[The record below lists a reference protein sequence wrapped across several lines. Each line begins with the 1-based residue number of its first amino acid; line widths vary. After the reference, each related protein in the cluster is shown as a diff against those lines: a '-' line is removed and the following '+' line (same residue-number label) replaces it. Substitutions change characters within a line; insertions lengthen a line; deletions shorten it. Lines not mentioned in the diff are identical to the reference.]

1 MQFQRGLRY
10 VGPQSIRTGSDPA
23 EQCCNG
29 KEGWVIGGAAVTTN
43 VSNEASSVVNIQ
55 DSEIFNRT
63 EDYEEVNT
71 RQESIQNYIRNL
83 VNRNQTSDE
92 IEKNLKANIEAANDT
107 LQENKLNLEFIDFSD
122 SSDITIK
129 QVNQNVADL
138 VKSFEKFAEDL
149 TKTINDGL
157 QDTNLVSDVKTAM
170 DNGNVTEFLHE
181 MQNEAE
187 AANAQATSQD
197 TTQEAEGFQRNQRST
212 EGFKRN
218 QRNQRST
225 EGFKRN
231 QRNQRGAEGFRQGRH
246 LEPFDRKKFVL
257 YPHETYRK
265 KERCKAKENWLIGG
279 PNAKELPCECSNG
292 KMRKEGWAL
301 GGVEATTNVSNKSSS
316 EFSSQKELVENVAIA
331 SVIRNTSMYN
341 EINQSFSQVIET
353 IKETKV
359 KMDEK
364 INEKVTNQTVQR
376 NEASITFSKSKNL
389 KNITIEQVNEAKSSI
404 EAATII
410 KTVTTMDT
418 SNAVKAITSD
428 MLGLTQ
434 DFTTTSETKT
444 DTKAISAI
452 KQSSSQITAQVSSQV
467 AKADGISSIIMII
480 VIVLVIGIVSK
491 AVMSGKGANTSG
503 EFGLFAKWRKHPSP
517 TFTPHVGP

>member
-23 EQCCNG
+23 GSVSKHVEQCCKG
-29 KEGWVIGGAAVTTN
+29 KEGWVIGGAEVTTN

-63 EDYEEVNT
+63 EDYEEINT
-71 RQESIQNYIRNL
+71 RQESIQNYIKNL

-129 QVNQNVADL
+129 QVNQNVATL

-157 QDTNLVSDVKTAM
+157 QDTKLVSDVKTAM

-187 AANAQATSQD
+187 AANAQATTQD
-197 TTQEAEGFQRNQRST
+197 TNQET
-212 EGFKRN
+212 
-218 QRNQRST
+218 
-225 EGFKRN
+225 
-231 QRNQRGAEGFRQGRH
+231 EGFRQGRH

-257 YPHETYRK
+257 YPHEAYGK

-279 PNAKELPCECSNG
+279 PNTKELPCECSNG

-301 GGVEATTNVSNKSSS
+301 GGVEATTNISNKTSS

-364 INEKVTNQTVQR
+364 IDEKVTNQTVQR

-410 KTVTTMDT
+410 KTATTMDT
-418 SNAVKAITSD
+418 SNTVKAITSD

-434 DFTTTSETKT
+434 DFTTTNETKT
-444 DTKAISAI
+444 DTKAASVI
-452 KQSSSQITAQVSSQV
+452 KQSSSQITTQVSSQV
-467 AKADGISSIIMII
+467 AKADSISSVIMII
-480 VIVLVIGIVSK
+480 VIVLVVGIVSK
-491 AVMSGKGANTSG
+491 TVMSGKGANTSG
-503 EFGLFAKWRKHPSP
+503 GFGLFAKWRQHPSP
-517 TFTPHVGP
+517 TFTPHVSP

>member
-10 VGPQSIRTGSDPA
+10 VGPQSIRTDSDPSVMRSA
-23 EQCCNG
+23 ERVSKHMEQCCHKKESCKG
-29 KEGWVIGGAAVTTN
+29 KEGWVIGGAELTTN
-43 VSNEASSVVNIQ
+43 VSNETSSVVNIQ
-55 DSEIFNRT
+55 ESEIFNRT
-63 EDYEEVNT
+63 EDYEETNT
-71 RQESIQNYIRNL
+71 RQESIQNYIKNL

-129 QVNQNVADL
+129 QVNQNVATL

-170 DNGNVTEFLHE
+170 DNGNLTEFLHD

-187 AANAQATSQD
+187 AANAQATTQD
-197 TTQEAEGFQRNQRST
+197 TNQEAEGFRR
-212 EGFKRN
+212 
-218 QRNQRST
+218 
-225 EGFKRN
+225 
-231 QRNQRGAEGFRQGRH
+231 GRH

-257 YPHETYRK
+257 YPHESYRK

-279 PNAKELPCECSNG
+279 PKAKELPCECSNG

-301 GGVEATTNVSNKSSS
+301 GGVEATTNVSNKNSS

-341 EINQSFSQVIET
+341 EINQSFSQVVET

-359 KMDEK
+359 KVDEK
-364 INEKVTNQTVQR
+364 IEEKVTNQTVQR
-376 NEASITFSKSKNL
+376 NEASITFSNAKNL

-418 SNAVKAITSD
+418 SNTVKAITSD

-434 DFTTTSETKT
+434 DFTTTNETKT
-444 DTKAISAI
+444 ETKATSSI
-452 KQSSSQITAQVSSQV
+452 KQSSSQITTQVSSQV
-467 AKADGISSIIMII
+467 AKADSISSAIMII
-480 VIVLVIGIVSK
+480 VIVLVVGIVSK
-491 AVMSGKGANTSG
+491 TVMSGKGANTSG
-503 EFGLFAKWRKHPSP
+503 GFGLFAKWRQYPSP
-517 TFTPHVGP
+517 TFTPHVGL

>member
-10 VGPQSIRTGSDPA
+10 VGPRSIRTDSDHA
-23 EQCCNG
+23 KQCCEG

-157 QDTNLVSDVKTAM
+157 QDTNLVADVKTAM

-197 TTQEAEGFQRNQRST
+197 TTQEAEGFKRNQRST
-212 EGFKRN
+212 
-218 QRNQRST
+218 
-225 EGFKRN
+225 
-231 QRNQRGAEGFRQGRH
+231 EGFRQGRH

-434 DFTTTSETKT
+434 DFTTTNETKT
-444 DTKAISAI
+444 DTKATSAI

-467 AKADGISSIIMII
+467 AKADSISSIIMII
-480 VIVLVIGIVSK
+480 VIVLMIGIVSK
-491 AVMSGKGANTSG
+491 TVMSGKGANTSD

>member
-10 VGPQSIRTGSDPA
+10 VGPRSIRTDSDPA
-23 EQCCNG
+23 ERVSRHVEQCCKG

-43 VSNEASSVVNIQ
+43 VSDEASSVVNIQ

-212 EGFKRN
+212 EGF
-218 QRNQRST
+218 
-225 EGFKRN
+225 
-231 QRNQRGAEGFRQGRH
+231 RQGRH

-376 NEASITFSKSKNL
+376 NEASITFSNSKNL

-434 DFTTTSETKT
+434 DFTTTNETKT
-444 DTKAISAI
+444 DTKATSAI

-467 AKADGISSIIMII
+467 AKADSISSIIMII

-491 AVMSGKGANTSG
+491 TVMSGKGAKTSD

>member
-43 VSNEASSVVNIQ
+43 VSNEASSVANIQ
-55 DSEIFNRT
+55 ESEIFNRT

-187 AANAQATSQD
+187 AANAQATTQD
-197 TTQEAEGFQRNQRST
+197 TTQE
-212 EGFKRN
+212 
-218 QRNQRST
+218 
-225 EGFKRN
+225 
-231 QRNQRGAEGFRQGRH
+231 AEGFRQGRH

-265 KERCKAKENWLIGG
+265 KEICKAKENWLIGG

-301 GGVEATTNVSNKSSS
+301 GGVEATTNVSNKTSS

-491 AVMSGKGANTSG
+491 AVMSGKGAKTSDG
-503 EFGLFAKWRKHPSP
+503 FGLFAKWRKHPSP
-517 TFTPHVGP
+517 TFTPHVVP

>member
-23 EQCCNG
+23 ESVSKHVEQCCKG
-29 KEGWVIGGAAVTTN
+29 KEGWVIGGAEVTTN

-63 EDYEEVNT
+63 EDYEEINT
-71 RQESIQNYIRNL
+71 RQESIQNYIKNL

-129 QVNQNVADL
+129 QVNQNVATL

-187 AANAQATSQD
+187 AANAQATTQD
-197 TTQEAEGFQRNQRST
+197 TNQEAEGFQRNQRST
-212 EGFKRN
+212 EGF
-218 QRNQRST
+218 
-225 EGFKRN
+225 
-231 QRNQRGAEGFRQGRH
+231 RQGRR
-246 LEPFDRKKFVL
+246 LEPFDRNKFVL
-257 YPHETYRK
+257 YPHEAYGK

-301 GGVEATTNVSNKSSS
+301 GGVEATTNISNKTSS

-364 INEKVTNQTVQR
+364 IDEKVTNQTVQR

-410 KTVTTMDT
+410 KTATTMDT
-418 SNAVKAITSD
+418 SNTVKAITSD

-434 DFTTTSETKT
+434 DFTTTNETKT
-444 DTKAISAI
+444 DTKAASVI
-452 KQSSSQITAQVSSQV
+452 KQSSSQITTQVSSQV
-467 AKADGISSIIMII
+467 AKADSISSVIMII
-480 VIVLVIGIVSK
+480 VIVLVVGIVSK
-491 AVMSGKGANTSG
+491 TVMSGKGANTSG
-503 EFGLFAKWRKHPSP
+503 GFGLFAKWRQHPSP
-517 TFTPHVGP
+517 TFTPHVSP

>member
-1 MQFQRGLRY
+1 MQFQR
-10 VGPQSIRTGSDPA
+10 GPQSIRTGSDHA
-23 EQCCNG
+23 ERVSKHVEQCCKG
-29 KEGWVIGGAAVTTN
+29 KEGWVIGGAEVTTN

-63 EDYEEVNT
+63 EDYEENNT
-71 RQESIQNYIRNL
+71 RQESIQNYIKNL

-129 QVNQNVADL
+129 QVNQNVATL

-170 DNGNVTEFLHE
+170 DNGNITEFLHE

-187 AANAQATSQD
+187 AANAQATTQD
-197 TTQEAEGFQRNQRST
+197 TSQEAEGF
-212 EGFKRN
+212 K
-218 QRNQRST
+218 
-225 EGFKRN
+225 
-231 QRNQRGAEGFRQGRH
+231 QGRR

-257 YPHETYRK
+257 YPHETYGK
-265 KERCKAKENWLIGG
+265 KNWLIGG
-279 PNAKELPCECSNG
+279 SCECSNG

-301 GGVEATTNVSNKSSS
+301 GGVEATTNISNKTSS
-316 EFSSQKELVENVAIA
+316 EFSSQKELVEDVAIA

-364 INEKVTNQTVQR
+364 IDEKATNQTVQR

-410 KTVTTMDT
+410 KTVTTMDA
-418 SNAVKAITSD
+418 SNTVKAITSD

-434 DFTTTSETKT
+434 DFTTTNETKT
-444 DTKAISAI
+444 DTKATSAI

-467 AKADGISSIIMII
+467 ARADSISSVIMII
-480 VIVLVIGIVSK
+480 VIVLVIGILSK
-491 AVMSGKGANTSG
+491 TVMSGKGANASG
-503 EFGLFAKWRKHPSP
+503 GFGLFAKWRQHPSP
-517 TFTPHVGP
+517 TFTPHVRP

>member
-1 MQFQRGLRY
+1 MQY
-10 VGPQSIRTGSDPA
+10 TRTCSEPA
-23 EQCCNG
+23 MMNSAERVSKHVEQCCKG
-29 KEGWVIGGAAVTTN
+29 KEGWVIGGAEVTTN

-63 EDYEEVNT
+63 EDYEENNT
-71 RQESIQNYIRNL
+71 RQESIQNYIKNL

-129 QVNQNVADL
+129 QVNQNVATL

-170 DNGNVTEFLHE
+170 DNGNITEFLHE

-187 AANAQATSQD
+187 AANAQATTQD
-197 TTQEAEGFQRNQRST
+197 TSQEAEGF
-212 EGFKRN
+212 K
-218 QRNQRST
+218 
-225 EGFKRN
+225 
-231 QRNQRGAEGFRQGRH
+231 QGRR

-257 YPHETYRK
+257 YPHETYGK
-265 KERCKAKENWLIGG
+265 KNWLIGG
-279 PNAKELPCECSNG
+279 SCECSNG

-301 GGVEATTNVSNKSSS
+301 GGVEATTNISNKTSS

-364 INEKVTNQTVQR
+364 IDEKATNQTVQR

-410 KTVTTMDT
+410 KTVTTMDA
-418 SNAVKAITSD
+418 SNTVKAITSD

-434 DFTTTSETKT
+434 DFTTTNETKT
-444 DTKAISAI
+444 DTKATSAI

-467 AKADGISSIIMII
+467 ARADSISSVIMII
-480 VIVLVIGIVSK
+480 VIVLVVGILSK
-491 AVMSGKGANTSG
+491 TVMSGKGANASG
-503 EFGLFAKWRKHPSP
+503 GFGLFAKWRRHPSP
-517 TFTPHVGP
+517 TFTPHVRP

>member
-10 VGPQSIRTGSDPA
+10 VGPQSIRTGSGHA

-43 VSNEASSVVNIQ
+43 VSNEASSVANIQ
-55 DSEIFNRT
+55 ESEIFNRT

-71 RQESIQNYIRNL
+71 RQESIQNYIKNL

-197 TTQEAEGFQRNQRST
+197 TTQEAEGFQRN
-212 EGFKRN
+212 GFY
-218 QRNQRST
+218 
-225 EGFKRN
+225 
-231 QRNQRGAEGFRQGRH
+231 QGRH

-301 GGVEATTNVSNKSSS
+301 GGVEATTNVSNKTSS

-364 INEKVTNQTVQR
+364 IDEKVTNQTVQR
-376 NEASITFSKSKNL
+376 NDASITFSNSKNL

-434 DFTTTSETKT
+434 DFTTTNETKT
-444 DTKAISAI
+444 DTKATSSI

-467 AKADGISSIIMII
+467 AKADSISSIIMII

-491 AVMSGKGANTSG
+491 TVMSGKGAKTSDG
-503 EFGLFAKWRKHPSP
+503 FGLFAKWRKHPSP
-517 TFTPHVGP
+517 TFTPHVVP

>member
-10 VGPQSIRTGSDPA
+10 VGPQSIRTGSEPA
-23 EQCCNG
+23 ERVSKHVEQCCKG
-29 KEGWVIGGAAVTTN
+29 KEGWVIGGAEVTTN

-63 EDYEEVNT
+63 EDYEEINT
-71 RQESIQNYIRNL
+71 RQESIQNYIKNL

-129 QVNQNVADL
+129 QVNQNVATL

-157 QDTNLVSDVKTAM
+157 QDTKLVSDVKTAM

-187 AANAQATSQD
+187 AANAQATTQD
-197 TTQEAEGFQRNQRST
+197 TNQE
-212 EGFKRN
+212 
-218 QRNQRST
+218 
-225 EGFKRN
+225 
-231 QRNQRGAEGFRQGRH
+231 AEGFRQGRH
-246 LEPFDRKKFVL
+246 LEAFDRKKFVL
-257 YPHETYRK
+257 YPHEAYGK
-265 KERCKAKENWLIGG
+265 SGRCKAKENWLIGG
-279 PNAKELPCECSNG
+279 PNAKELPRECSYG

-301 GGVEATTNVSNKSSS
+301 GGVEATTNISNKTSS

-359 KMDEK
+359 KMNEK
-364 INEKVTNQTVQR
+364 IDEKVTNQTVQR

-410 KTVTTMDT
+410 KTATTMDT
-418 SNAVKAITSD
+418 SNTVKAITSD

-434 DFTTTSETKT
+434 DFTTTNETKT
-444 DTKAISAI
+444 DTKATSVI
-452 KQSSSQITAQVSSQV
+452 KQSSSQITTQVSSQV
-467 AKADGISSIIMII
+467 AKADSISSVIMII
-480 VIVLVIGIVSK
+480 VIVLVVGIVSK
-491 AVMSGKGANTSG
+491 TVMSGKGANTSG
-503 EFGLFAKWRKHPSP
+503 GFGLFAKWRQHPSP
-517 TFTPHVGP
+517 TFTPRVSP

>member
-23 EQCCNG
+23 VMNSAESVSKHVEQCCKG
-29 KEGWVIGGAAVTTN
+29 KEGWVIGGAEVTTN

-63 EDYEEVNT
+63 EDYEEINT
-71 RQESIQNYIRNL
+71 RQESIQNYIKNL

-129 QVNQNVADL
+129 QVNQNVATL

-187 AANAQATSQD
+187 TANAQATTQD
-197 TTQEAEGFQRNQRST
+197 TTQEAEGFQRNQRGT
-212 EGFKRN
+212 
-218 QRNQRST
+218 
-225 EGFKRN
+225 
-231 QRNQRGAEGFRQGRH
+231 EGFRQGRR
-246 LEPFDRKKFVL
+246 LEAFDRKKFVL
-257 YPHETYRK
+257 YPHEAYGK
-265 KERCKAKENWLIGG
+265 KENWLIGS
-279 PNAKELPCECSNG
+279 PYVKELPCECSHG

-301 GGVEATTNVSNKSSS
+301 GGVEATTNISNKTSS

-364 INEKVTNQTVQR
+364 IDEKVTNQTVQR

-410 KTVTTMDT
+410 KSVTTMDT

-434 DFTTTSETKT
+434 DFTTTN
-444 DTKAISAI
+444 DTKADTKATSVI
-452 KQSSSQITAQVSSQV
+452 KQSSSQITTQVSSQV
-467 AKADGISSIIMII
+467 AKADSISSVIMII
-480 VIVLVIGIVSK
+480 VIVLVVGIVSK
-491 AVMSGKGANTSG
+491 TVMSGKGANTSG
-503 EFGLFAKWRKHPSP
+503 GFGLFAKWRQHPSP
-517 TFTPHVGP
+517 TFTPHVVP

>member
-23 EQCCNG
+23 AMGSAERVSKHVEQCCKG
-29 KEGWVIGGAAVTTN
+29 KEGWVIGGAEVTTN

-63 EDYEEVNT
+63 EDYEEINT
-71 RQESIQNYIRNL
+71 RQESIQNYIKNL

-129 QVNQNVADL
+129 QVNQNVATL

-187 AANAQATSQD
+187 AANAQATTQD
-197 TTQEAEGFQRNQRST
+197 TNQEAEGFQRNQRGT
-212 EGFKRN
+212 EGF
-218 QRNQRST
+218 
-225 EGFKRN
+225 
-231 QRNQRGAEGFRQGRH
+231 QRNQRGTEGFRQGRR
-246 LEPFDRKKFVL
+246 LEAFDRKKFVL
-257 YPHETYRK
+257 YPHEAYGK

-279 PNAKELPCECSNG
+279 PNSKELPCECLNG

-301 GGVEATTNVSNKSSS
+301 GGVEATTNISNKTSS

-364 INEKVTNQTVQR
+364 IDEKVTNQTVQR

-410 KTVTTMDT
+410 KTATTMDT
-418 SNAVKAITSD
+418 SNTVKAITSD

-434 DFTTTSETKT
+434 DFTTTNETKA
-444 DTKAISAI
+444 DTKATSVI
-452 KQSSSQITAQVSSQV
+452 KQSSSQITTQVSSQV
-467 AKADGISSIIMII
+467 AKADSISSVIMII
-480 VIVLVIGIVSK
+480 VIVLVVGIVSK
-491 AVMSGKGANTSG
+491 TVMSGKGANTSG
-503 EFGLFAKWRKHPSP
+503 GFGLFAKWRQHPSP
-517 TFTPHVGP
+517 TFTPRVSP

>member
-10 VGPQSIRTGSDPA
+10 VGPQSIRTDSDPTIMSSA
-23 EQCCNG
+23 EKVSRHVEQCCRK
-29 KEGWVIGGAAVTTN
+29 KEGWVVGGAEVTTN
-43 VSNEASSVVNIQ
+43 VSTEASSVVNIQ

-63 EDYEEVNT
+63 EDYEETNT
-71 RQESIQNYIRNL
+71 RQESIQNYIKNL

-129 QVNQNVADL
+129 QVNQNVAEL
-138 VKSFEKFAEDL
+138 LKSFEKFAEDL

-170 DNGNVTEFLHE
+170 DNGNVTEFLHD

-187 AANAQATSQD
+187 AANAQTTTQD
-197 TTQEAEGFQRNQRST
+197 AEQEAEGFRRNQCST
-212 EGFKRN
+212 EGFR
-218 QRNQRST
+218 R
-225 EGFKRN
+225 E
-231 QRNQRGAEGFRQGRH
+231 RH
-246 LEPFDRKKFVL
+246 LEPFDQKKFVL
-257 YPHETYRK
+257 YPHESYGK

-279 PNAKELPCECSNG
+279 PSAKELPCECSRR
-292 KMRKEGWAL
+292 KIKKEGWAV
-301 GGVEATTNVSNKSSS
+301 GGAEITTNVATKTSS

-359 KMDEK
+359 KIDEK
-364 INEKVTNQTVQR
+364 IEDKSKNQTVQR
-376 NEASITFSKSKNL
+376 NEASITFSNAKNL

-410 KTVTTMDT
+410 KAVTTMDT
-418 SNAVKAITSD
+418 SNTVKAITSD

-434 DFTTTSETKT
+434 DFTTTNETKT
-444 DTKAISAI
+444 ETKATSAI
-452 KQSSSQITAQVSSQV
+452 KQSSSQITTQVSSQV
-467 AKADGISSIIMII
+467 AKADSISSIIMII
-480 VIVLVIGIVSK
+480 VIVLVVGIVSK
-491 AVMSGKGANTSG
+491 TVMSGKGANTSG
-503 EFGLFAKWRKHPSP
+503 GFGLFAKWRQYPSP
-517 TFTPHVGP
+517 TFTPHIGL